1 MLAGFQ
7 GASSQILMMAVQV
20 ILVLRGTTEHSDTGK
35 MYEITPPHAVQAL
48 YYEKTYLRFVLY
60 GLFLAEVSTM
70 TILFALSM
78 PNILYGSHCVITS
91 FPDITGGFL

>member
-20 ILVLRGTTEHSDTGK
+20 ILILRGTAKHSDAG
-35 MYEITPPHAVQAL
+35 MIFEITPSHAVQAL
-48 YYEKTYLRFVLY
+48 YYEKTYLKLVLY